1 MGQQLLATMSNMITL
16 HEKLMS
22 LGELKKEALIERDV
36 NSLSEMMKN
45 ERELLQAL
53 SVEEEKRQ
61 ELVERLGGS
70 GQTLKEVLTKLS
82 PAVRRMI
89 ESRAITLK
97 EKAEALRTL
106 NEQNDVLLKDAMAFV
121 HHMIGHLT
129 ASPEQS
135 LTYTRPN
142 QKPAS
147 STPRGYFDTK
157 A

>member
-16 HEKLMS
+16 HEKLLS
-22 LGELKKEALIERDV
+22 LGEQKQEALIERNV
-36 NSLSEMMKN
+36 NSLSDLMKT

-61 ELVERLGGS
+61 GLVEELGGS
-70 GQTLKEVLTKLS
+70 GTLKEVLPKLS

-89 ESRAITLK
+89 ENRATTLK
-97 EKAEALRTL
+97 EKAVALQTL

-121 HHMIGHLT
+121 HHIIGHLT
-129 ASPEQS
+129 ASPDQS
-135 LTYTRPN
+135 LTYSRPN